1 MPQDV
6 DDAFYK
12 RADAHIDLSNN
23 QMADAGR
30 GKVSASMMYSLARF
44 NAWISACEFESA
56 AQMTEAREET
66 INYFAAEY
74 RNMLEENFNDYI
86 TNFSKYM
93 TSDK

>member
-6 DDAFYK
+6 DDQFYK

-23 QMADAGR
+23 QMADAAR

-56 AQMTEAREET
+56 EQMTGAREET
-66 INYFAAEY
+66 IAYFAAEY